1 MIITFKQHKNMKQ
14 VVRFSLA
21 ITIIFSIFM
30 VSCNNK
36 SSSETTVIK
45 RGVTKAAWGTADGKE
60 VFLYTLTN
68 AKGTVVKIST
78 YGGIVTSWVAADKQA
93 QQSSIVL
100 GFDSLS
106 GYLAKPPYFGALIGR
121 YGNRIAKGKF
131 KIDTTVYTL
140 AANNVPNHLH
150 GGNKGFDKVVWD
162 AAVENDSTAALQLSY
177 LSKDGEEGY
186 PGNLKVDVKYSL
198 TDEDELK
205 IEYNASTDKA
215 TVVNLTNHSYFNL
228 TGDVANTILD
238 HELEVDA
245 DNYTPVDS
253 TLIPTGKI
261 VTVKGGPF
269 DFTKATKIGLRIDS
283 VKGGYDHNFVLNKK
297 NNSLTKVAT
306 LSEEKTGRK
315 LEVFTMEPGLQFYSG
330 NFLDGTIKTSGGKAI
345 NQHTGLCLETQH
357 FPDSPNQP
365 AFPSTLL
372 LPGQMYHTVTVYKY
386 SVNK

>member
-1 MIITFKQHKNMKQ
+1 MKQ
-14 VVRFSLA
+14 VVRLSLA
-21 ITIIFSIFM
+21 ITVILSILL
-30 VSCNNK
+30 VSCNNN
-36 SSSETTVIK
+36 SSRDTAAIK
-45 RGVTKAAWGTADGKE
+45 RGITKAAWGNADGKE

-68 AKGTVVKIST
+68 TKGTVVKIST
-78 YGGIVTSWVAADKQA
+78 YGGIVTSWVAADKLGH
-93 QQSSIVL
+93 QSSIVL

-106 GYLAKPPYFGALIGR
+106 GYLEKPPYFGALIGR

-131 KIDTTVYTL
+131 KIDSTEYLL
-140 AANNVPNHLH
+140 ATNNTPNHLH

-162 AAVENDSTAALQLSY
+162 ALVENDTTAMLQLSY

-186 PGNLKVDVKYSL
+186 PGNLQVNVKYSL
-198 TDEDELK
+198 SDEDELK

-253 TLIPTGKI
+253 TLIPTGVIKA
-261 VTVKGGPF
+261 VKGGPF
-269 DFTKATKIGLRIDS
+269 DFTKATKIGLRINA

-297 NNSLTKVAT
+297 DTSLTKIAT
-306 LSEEKTGRK
+306 LSEEKTGRI

-330 NFLDGTIKTSGGKAI
+330 NFLDGTIKSSYGKAI
-345 NQHTGLCLETQH
+345 NQYAGLCLETQH

-365 AFPSTLL
+365 AFPTTVL
-372 LPGQMYHTVTVYKY
+372 LPGQQYHTITVYKY
-386 SVNK
+386 AVIK

>member
-1 MIITFKQHKNMKQ
+1 MKNLE
-14 VVRFSLA
+14 RFSFA
-21 ITIIFSIFM
+21 IAVIVSIFI
-30 VSCNNK
+30 VSCNN
-36 SSSETTVIK
+36 SSSIDTAVIK
-45 RGVTKAAWGTADGKE
+45 RGITGAAWGTADGKE

-78 YGGIVTSWVAADKQA
+78 YGGIVTSWIAADKQGNK
-93 QQSSIVL
+93 SSIVL

-131 KIDTTVYTL
+131 KIDSTEYLL
-140 AANNVPNHLH
+140 AINNGPNHLH

-162 AAVENDSTAALQLSY
+162 AVVENDTTATLQLSY

-186 PGNLKVDVKYSL
+186 PGNLKVNVKYSL
-198 TDEDELK
+198 SDEDELK

-238 HELEVDA
+238 HELEVAA

-253 TLIPTGKI
+253 TLIPTGVI
-261 VTVKGGPF
+261 EAVKGGPF
-269 DFTKATKIGLRIDS
+269 DFTKATKIGLRINA

-297 NNSLTKVAT
+297 DTTLTKVAT

-315 LEVFTMEPGLQFYSG
+315 LEVFTTEPGLQFYSG
-330 NFLDGTIKTSGGKAI
+330 NFLDGTIKSSNGKAI
-345 NQHTGLCLETQH
+345 NQYAGLCLETQH

-365 AFPSTLL
+365 AFPTTVLV
-372 LPGQMYHTVTVYKY
+372 PGQQYHTITVYKY
-386 SVNK
+386 AVIK